1 MHLPGDLLDQLS
13 LATAFDREAFVR
25 AHNESA
31 APTSIRLNPTKMPPL
46 DASLQPVGWSRFG
59 YYLPQRPSFTFD
71 PLFHA
76 GCYYVQEASSM
87 LLEQAFTQLMPQDKP
102 LRALDLCAAP
112 GGKSTH
118 LYSLLPK
125 DSFLIANEVIRSR
138 AMVLR
143 DNLIRWGARQAM
155 VTNNDP
161 EQFRTLENFFDWI
174 TVDAPCSGSGL
185 FRKDPSAI
193 EQWSLPAVQHC
204 ALRQQRILSAAWQ
217 ALRPGGILF
226 YATCSFSV
234 EENEAMANWLIAE
247 KNAEPVS
254 IQLQKEWNIV
264 ATEPGYRCWPDRVQG
279 EGFYCCCLRK
289 PVEAAAKE
297 PRNLASIFRALG
309 KQEQSVIAPWI
320 VQRDDFY
327 FQLQQT
333 VYAWPRHCVHDWQL
347 CSSVLN
353 VLYAGV
359 RVGQLMRDKLVP
371 DHALSQCDLLSDSI
385 PAVSLALSEAIAFL
399 QRRSLSITNE
409 SKGWCVVT
417 YKQFVLGWINALP
430 NRINNYYPKELRII
444 KDSLDG
450 GE

>member
-1 MHLPGDLLDQLS
+1 MHLPDELLDLLS
-13 LATAFDREAFVR
+13 PATGFDRKAFVQ
-25 AHNESA
+25 AHEDA
-31 APTSIRLNPTKMPPL
+31 ASPTSIRFNPAKMPAL
-46 DASLQPVGWSRFG
+46 DASLQAVGWSRYG

-102 LRALDLCAAP
+102 VRALDLCAAP

-118 LYSLLPK
+118 LYSLLPTG
-125 DSFLIANEVIRSR
+125 SFLVANEVIRSR

-143 DNLIRWGARQAM
+143 DNLIRWGTRQAM

-161 EQFRTLENFFDWI
+161 EQFRLLENFFDWI

-185 FRKDPSAI
+185 FRKDPAAI
-193 EQWSLPAVQHC
+193 DQWSPAAVQHC
-204 ALRQQRILSAAWQ
+204 ALRQQRILSAAWK

-234 EENEAMANWLIAE
+234 EENEAIANWMISTM
-247 KNAEPVS
+247 NAEPVS
-254 IQLQKEWNIV
+254 LALQNEWNIV
-264 ATEPGYRCWPDRVQG
+264 ATSPGYRCWPNRVKG

-289 PVEAAAKE
+289 PTDEELRE
-297 PRNLASIFRALG
+297 PRTLANTFRSLS
-309 KQEQSVIAPWI
+309 KQEQSVVAPWI
-320 VQRDDFY
+320 KEGDDFC
-327 FQLQQT
+327 FQIQQT
-333 VYAWPRHCVHDWQL
+333 VYAWPRYCVDDWQL
-347 CSSVLN
+347 CSAMLN
-353 VLYAGV
+353 VLYSGV

-371 DHALSQCDLLSDSI
+371 DHAISQSDLMSDSVLNV
-385 PAVSLALSEAIAFL
+385 PLDLPDAIAYL
-399 QRRSLSITNE
+399 QRKPFSVDRQQN
-409 SKGWCVVT
+409 GWCVVT
-417 YKQFVLGWINALP
+417 YRQFVLGWINSLP

-444 KDSLDG
+444 KDSLKE